1 VIADIHEFNLVGGD
15 AWSSREAS
23 HATER
28 SARTSRCKA
37 EEDAMNRV
45 HHRLLSVAGACLVPV
60 LAAAWVSGAAYPQTD
75 FPSRRIRIVLPY
87 PAGGIVDVV
96 TRIVTDKLSEIWR
109 QPIVVE
115 AKPSAQGNLAWD
127 EVSRAKPDGYT
138 WTFLGAA
145 TMTNPRLFAHLRWSE
160 KSFVP
165 VGATVWAPTVLVVHP
180 STPANTVAGF
190 VEYVRKHPGVLN
202 WANMGIGAS
211 PQLAMASFLNATM
224 LDVMAVPYNGA
235 PPAILDLMAN
245 RVQFAIQPIGL
256 VSQHIDSGAL
266 KALAVIGTTRSP
278 LLPNVPTMSEAGYP
292 ETNVVPWYGY
302 GAPRGTPRPVIDK
315 ISAGFNEV
323 MQIPSVREA
332 LQKHALQPV
341 KPMTADELAELYAA
355 DTERYAK
362 IIREANIK
370 IPE

>member
-1 VIADIHEFNLVGGD
+1 MNLV
-15 AWSSREAS
+15 R
-23 HATER
+23 R
-28 SARTSRCKA
+28 QF
-37 EEDAMNRV
+37 
-45 HHRLLSVAGACLVPV
+45 LSVASACLVPL
-60 LAAAWVSGAAYPQTD
+60 LASAWVPPAAYAQTD
-75 FPSRRIRIVLPY
+75 FPSRRIHIVLPY
-87 PAGGIVDVV
+87 PAGGMLDVA

-109 QPIVVE
+109 QPIVIE
-115 AKPSAQGNLAWD
+115 AKPAGSGNLAWD

-138 WTFLGAA
+138 WTHLGAG
-145 TMTNPRLFAHLRWSE
+145 TMANPRLYAYLRWSE

-165 VGATVWAPTVLVVHP
+165 VGATVWLSNALVVHP
-180 STPANTVAGF
+180 SVPVNTVAEF
-190 VEYVRKHPGVLN
+190 ITHVRKHPGVLN
-202 WANMGIGAS
+202 WANAGMGAS
-211 PQLAMASFLNATM
+211 PHLAMTSFLNATK

-245 RVQFAIQPIGL
+245 RVQFSVQPIGL

-292 ETNVVPWYGY
+292 ETNVVAWLGY

-315 ISAGFNEV
+315 IVAGFNQV

-332 LQKHALQPV
+332 LQKQALQPI
-341 KPMTADELAELYAA
+341 KPMNADELAELYAA
-355 DTERYAK
+355 DTEKYAK